1 MQSIRLLAAAAALA
15 GLTSAQTSARYITP
29 RGAEFFEGN
38 SASDIMLGNWNPN
51 TRTQQIDNN
60 LVGTGFPLIRLIG
73 WRRNGTGGVGAAKST
88 DVTVIMSHADYNTVT
103 NTFANNYKDPP
114 VTVFT
119 RKTVNLPDW
128 NTATTLVPAPFD
140 VVLPLDVPFLYNNT
154 DALLFDVLNEN
165 NPLGIYTQDWVSST
179 THQYGAYPVD
189 TGAGCTTANGSF
201 VHRCAI
207 RANATTLDVG
217 FRIEGAPS
225 SSALLVM
232 IGASD
237 PNLPVPGL
245 CAPLHALPTLF
256 LSLGAASATG
266 AMNTTFPISTPWST
280 SYVGVTLFTQALATD
295 LSQPV
300 YPVVVSNGLSSAAP
314 TGNATGT
321 VNINIKRIYHTSST
335 TAVTGTGP
343 AVSAVPTLFAY

>member
-154 DALLFDVLNEN
+154 DALLFDVLN
-165 NPLGIYTQDWVSST
+165 
-179 THQYGAYPVD
+179 
-189 TGAGCTTANGSF
+189 
-201 VHRCAI
+201 
-207 RANATTLDVG
+207 
-217 FRIEGAPS
+217 
-225 SSALLVM
+225 
-232 IGASD
+232 
-237 PNLPVPGL
+237 
-245 CAPLHALPTLF
+245 
-256 LSLGAASATG
+256 
-266 AMNTTFPISTPWST
+266 
-280 SYVGVTLFTQALATD
+280 
-295 LSQPV
+295 
-300 YPVVVSNGLSSAAP
+300 
-314 TGNATGT
+314 
-321 VNINIKRIYHTSST
+321 
-335 TAVTGTGP
+335 
-343 AVSAVPTLFAY
+343 